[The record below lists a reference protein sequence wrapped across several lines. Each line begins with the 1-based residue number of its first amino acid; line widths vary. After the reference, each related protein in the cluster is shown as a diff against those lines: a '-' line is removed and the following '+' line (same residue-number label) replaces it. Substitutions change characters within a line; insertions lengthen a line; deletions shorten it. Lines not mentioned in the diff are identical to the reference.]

1 MSLIMA
7 ISVQRLRYT
16 HRLRRHTHEYAGH
29 SRAAVL
35 AKLLDKDKGDLVY
48 WYETFAEEYVTS
60 KKCWKRKKSYSD
72 KPENLNLE
80 EYKNLLFKKLKDNLE
95 ITGFNMNDLKQ
106 QELSKLTATIP
117 ISQEVGIS
125 K

>member
-1 MSLIMA
+1 MYAMQSHVLVGQYTM
-7 ISVQRLRYT
+7 LHLMRYFHQL
-16 HRLRRHTHEYAGH
+16 HR
-29 SRAAVL
+29 V
-35 AKLLDKDKGDLVY
+35 
-48 WYETFAEEYVTS
+48 
-60 KKCWKRKKSYSD
+60 
-72 KPENLNLE
+72 E